1 MENNYKKYVA
11 IHYGSNGWDF
21 CRSDYF
27 VFPDGGHKV
36 LFDKLSDALIVAE
49 NWENEN
55 GDEVWVCGVID
66 KYPYYEKVVKI

>member
-1 MENNYKKYVA
+1 MENNYKKYAA

-36 LFDKLSDALIVAE
+36 LF
-49 NWENEN
+49 
-55 GDEVWVCGVID
+55 
-66 KYPYYEKVVKI
+66 